1 MDTVLQDYYRKISFS
16 LIDKSKTSR
25 GKALIAQW
33 RDNKHFEDW
42 LNNTDM
48 ENNKKIKLTSYDL
61 PDKNNILVILVTS
74 NKTDLSDLKVIYR
87 MEAK

>member
-1 MDTVLQDYYRKISFS
+1 MEATVQNYYRKIAFS
-16 LIDKSKTSR
+16 LIEKSKTSK

-42 LNNTDM
+42 LNNVDI

-61 PDKNNILVILVTS
+61 PDEKDILVILTIS
-74 NKTDLSDLKVIYR
+74 NSPDLSDLKVIYR

>member
-1 MDTVLQDYYRKISFS
+1 MEATVQNYYRKIAFS
-16 LIDKSKTSR
+16 LIEKSKTSK

-42 LNNTDM
+42 LNNVDI

-61 PDKNNILVILVTS
+61 HNKDDILVILTTS
-74 NKTDLSDLKVIYR
+74 NSPDLSDLKVIYR

>member
-1 MDTVLQDYYRKISFS
+1 MEATVQNYYRKIAFS
-16 LIDKSKTSR
+16 LIEKSKTAK

-42 LNNTDM
+42 LNNVDI
-48 ENNKKIKLTSYDL
+48 ENNKKIKLITYDL
-61 PDKNNILVILVTS
+61 PDENDILVILTTS
-74 NKTDLSDLKVIYR
+74 NSPDLSDLKVIYR

>member
-1 MDTVLQDYYRKISFS
+1 MDTTLQDYYRKIAFS
-16 LIDKSKTSR
+16 LIEKSETPK

-42 LNNTDM
+42 LNNVDI

-61 PDKNNILVILVTS
+61 PDEDNILVILVTS
-74 NKTDLSDLKVIYR
+74 NSPDLSDLKVIYR